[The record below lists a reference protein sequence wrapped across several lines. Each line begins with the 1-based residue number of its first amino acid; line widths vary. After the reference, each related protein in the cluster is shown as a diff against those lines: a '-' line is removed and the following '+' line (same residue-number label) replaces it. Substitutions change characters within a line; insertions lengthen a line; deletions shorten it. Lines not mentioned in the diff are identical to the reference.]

1 MKYTEGT
8 ELQSKFMVIMSPN
21 NMKSV
26 ALNHYLDTPSNAIKQ
41 IDNARNGGK
50 LTFGIGYN
58 ILHAVHEAHIMYK
71 RLEEL
76 SLVGKQYKQRFQIH
90 CV

>member
-1 MKYTEGT
+1 MKYTEET
-8 ELQSKFMVIMSPN
+8 DLQSKFMVSPYSTT
-21 NMKSV
+21 SV
-26 ALNHYLDTPSNAIKQ
+26 ALNHHLDTPSNAIIQ

>member
-1 MKYTEGT
+1 MNYIEGT
-8 ELQSKFMVIMSPN
+8 ELQSKFMVIISPS
-21 NMKSV
+21 NMTSL
-26 ALNHYLDTPSNAIKQ
+26 ALNHYLDTPSNAIIQ

-58 ILHAVHEAHIMYK
+58 ILHAVHVAHIMYK

-76 SLVGKQYKQRFQIH
+76 SLV
-90 CV
+90 